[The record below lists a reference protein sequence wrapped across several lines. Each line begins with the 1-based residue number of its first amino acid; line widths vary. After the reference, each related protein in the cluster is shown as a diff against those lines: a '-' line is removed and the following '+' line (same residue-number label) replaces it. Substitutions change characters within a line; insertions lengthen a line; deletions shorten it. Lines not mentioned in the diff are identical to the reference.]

1 MERKMVL
8 GGWRERDSKIEENKP
23 GVEREKIKFKTKI
36 KKEKDKGKWGKK
48 REE

>member
-8 GGWRERDSKIEENKP
+8 GGWRERDSKIEEHKP
-23 GVEREKIKFKTKI
+23 GVEREKIKFKTRN